1 MTNIVDDVQTIFE
14 QNVISEFFLGQPQL
28 LLRRAETQQEELKY
42 GVIALLEQTVPW
54 SCADVLRLCQEICP
68 QWYEETPKKGW
79 LEYTYW
85 YIISWSYPDSVV
97 MEFPASFQPGA
108 DFFMRVLRCMLD
120 YTQAHKQFDP
130 FTDFAFLDL
139 DTLPDHIIKEEYKR
153 FLYYFRT
160 LYLYELMY
168 IGKEIFFFNTLSHI
182 AGVHYVAMHVARQL
196 KDAGVPINLALVSG
210 AAVGH
215 DIGKF
220 GCKPSEMRRMAHL
233 HYYYT
238 GQWFEEKNMPTI
250 SHIAVNHSTW
260 DLELENLPLESLVL
274 IYADFRVRREECDAP
289 KEKMGI
295 FTLKDSFH
303 IILSKLENVDTAKER
318 RYRYVYAKL
327 KDFEDYMLSLG
338 VNTDFTSRE
347 RVLTEQKDIALVDAQ
362 EAITNFKFLAIRH
375 NIWLMEFLNTET
387 SFGTLLEAA
396 RSEKDW
402 KNTRAYIHIFEEY
415 YTYMTQR
422 QKSMTLNF
430 LYELLMH
437 REGDIRRQA
446 AALMGHIIVHYD
458 EIYRKELPEGV
469 TLPVG
474 QTTSLT
480 LWYKYLGM
488 IVIPD
493 HKITER
499 HKRWLGYTLKNM
511 VTTVL
516 ESCEEDER
524 YDYLD
529 VLLYYYHE
537 AHWDDEVGFILMD
550 TLISVPLQLCDPF
563 QLQELL
569 DFTQNMLQRQN
580 LEVQA
585 AALRFLEYMSSYPN
599 LFNSFRQQILNM
611 LQQLPLAELPVGFR
625 YNMDNIYNRLGAE
638 DLAATVRLSGADEQ
652 KAVSELYLENLKVA
666 TPWML
671 KLTNIDFLLEVAR
684 HRSIPLFQIAS
695 HLSNILKVGER
706 ISVRHRAGRGL
717 VDITPLL
724 TLEERN
730 ELVIELTK
738 GLEIGEYEFSK
749 YIPEYLG
756 QIALY
761 LRPQELD
768 EIIQDLQ
775 KLLRNANN
783 RVVSVALNTL
793 GVMLEHYPVYQWRF
807 GESQD
812 VIENRRRVILGMLLS
827 GLSSYD
833 EEVSS
838 EAFIVLGHQLF
849 GSRLL
854 RLEEKCEIFFLVYKR
869 MLILIHDK
877 EMSGLA
883 FFNRAGSLNHIY
895 RFISDYLM
903 EHETFAIPELER
915 IAFFPGTFDPFS
927 SSHKGIVQ
935 EIRNL
940 GFQVY
945 LALDEFSW
953 SKKTQPRMTRRQI
966 IVMSVADEENV
977 YLFPDDIPI
986 NLANDK
992 DLARLKG
999 LFPGK
1004 EVYIVAGSDVIANAS
1019 SYRKAP
1025 HEGSIHG
1032 YNHIVFRRAQ
1042 GHAADISAEQEQQ
1055 MEQQIRNTI
1064 TGDLIY
1070 LTLPTYL
1077 EDISSTRIRENIDC
1091 NRDISN
1097 LISPLAQN
1105 YIYHFG
1111 LYLREPQYKPILQA
1125 RNIKFDFVTEESSQ
1139 DVYQLLVSFAHQ
1151 DDVMEILSEHWQ
1163 KPGALLTVLKD
1174 SSQDNRI
1181 LAFGLSY
1188 TMETTDMYDVFH
1200 DADTVEWLRDGSFGK
1215 IAVLTGIYQVADA
1228 PVKNGEQLLLT
1239 EILAHY
1245 LEQDYGY
1252 AIYFGPSARAT
1263 EEVLRR
1269 QGFLQAPMTVGQNV
1283 LYRVDMRW
1291 PLTLQKNIE
1300 TTIKEPFNRNERL
1313 LAVIEQSHYRLQT
1326 VMTSLYPGSLVLSI
1340 DAGIMHHKMLQK
1352 ITRANHVPNE
1362 PLPVRKLGKNMCVPF
1377 GKLLRGMVVPNTVTK
1392 TLHSEKVYDGDI
1404 RTFTIQN
1411 FPFYSTLEN
1420 QVRTIKS
1427 FDRPV
1432 ILVDDLLHKGHRIR
1446 GLEPIL
1452 RREGV
1457 QIDRMVVGIL
1467 SARGRDLMTVRN
1479 CPVESAYFLPR
1490 LRGWYV
1496 ESTLYPFIGGDM
1508 VDRREETDANLIPS
1522 INFILPYV
1530 VPSYMK
1536 DVQRDA
1542 LYYFSLTCLQNVQE
1556 ILQVLEEEYQKVF
1569 GRRLTLGRL
1578 GEAIISPRCPD
1589 RGSCGQYDK
1598 NIAASVYV
1606 ADDIQKL
1613 IRLQSIMA

>member
-1 MTNIVDDVQTIFE
+1 MMIDQLQTIME
-14 QNVISEFFLGQPQL
+14 QNIISEFFLQQPAL
-28 LLRRAETQQEELKY
+28 LLRRAEGQQDDLKY
-42 GVIALLEQTVPW
+42 GMVALLEQEEPW
-54 SCADVLRLCQEICP
+54 SCVDVLRLCEEICP
-68 QWYEETPKKGW
+68 QWYAETPEKGW

-85 YIISWSYPDSVV
+85 YIISWSYPNSVM
-97 MEFPASFQPGA
+97 MEFPQQFEQGA
-108 DFFMRVLRCMLD
+108 NFFIRVLRCMLD
-120 YTQAHKQFDP
+120 YTVDHKQFDP
-130 FTDFAFLDL
+130 FTDFEFLDL
-139 DTLPDHIIKEEYKR
+139 ETLPDNVLKEEYQR
-153 FLYYFRT
+153 FLYYFRKY
-160 LYLYELMY
+160 YLYELMY

-196 KDAGVPINLALVSG
+196 KEAGVPIDLPLVSG

-220 GCKPSEMRRMAHL
+220 GCKPNEMRRMAHL

-238 GQWFEEKNMPTI
+238 GQWFDEKNMPTI
-250 SHIAVNHSTW
+250 AHIAVNHSTW

-274 IYADFRVRREECDAP
+274 IYADFRVRRDECGAP

-295 FTLKDSFH
+295 FTLKDSFD
-303 IILSKLENVDTAKER
+303 IILSKLENVDAAKER

-327 KDFEDYMLSLG
+327 KDFEDYMESLG
-338 VNTDFTSRE
+338 VNTDFTTRKLQP
-347 RVLTEQKDIALVDAQ
+347 VQHKDIALVDAQ
-362 EAITNFKFLAIRH
+362 EAITNFKYMAIRH
-375 NIWLMEFLNTET
+375 NIWMMEFLNTET
-387 SFGTLLEAA
+387 AFGTLLEAA

-422 QKSMTLNF
+422 QKIMTLNF

-446 AALMGHIIVHYD
+446 AALMGKVIVRYD
-458 EIYRKELPEGV
+458 EIYRKELPADAI
-469 TLPVG
+469 LPVG

-480 LWYKYLGM
+480 LWQKYLNI
-488 IVIPD
+488 IVVPD

-499 HKRWLGYTLKNM
+499 HKRWMGYALKNM
-511 VTTVL
+511 VTVVL
-516 ESCEEDER
+516 EHCSEDER

-529 VLLYYYHE
+529 VLLYYYHDS
-537 AHWDDEVGFILMD
+537 HWDDEICFILMD
-550 TLISVPLQLCDPF
+550 TLISVPLRLCEP
-563 QLQELL
+563 QQIQELL
-569 DFTQNMLQRQN
+569 DFTREALGRDN
-580 LEVQA
+580 LEIQA
-585 AALRFLEYMSSYPN
+585 AALRFLEYLASQPSLLTSQVHQMIEMLLLLP
-599 LFNSFRQQILNM
+599 QQK
-611 LQQLPLAELPVGFR
+611 LPVGLR
-625 YNMDNIYNRLGAE
+625 YNLRNIYQCLGYGAQVKE
-638 DLAATVRLSGADEQ
+638 LQLSVEEEQQAA
-652 KAVSELYLENLKVA
+652 SELFLENQKVA

-671 KLTNIDFLLEVAR
+671 KMTNIDFLMEVAQ
-684 HRSIPLFQIAS
+684 HRSVSLLQVAN

-706 ISVRHRAGRGL
+706 ISVRHRAGQGL
-717 VDITPLL
+717 VEIAPLL
-724 TLEERN
+724 TPEQRN
-730 ELVIELTK
+730 ELAIELTK

-761 LRPQELD
+761 LPPQELD
-768 EIIQDLQ
+768 EIVQELQ

-793 GVMLEHYPVYQWRF
+793 GVILEYYPEYQQRY
-807 GESQD
+807 GKADEQMND
-812 VIENRRRVILGMLLS
+812 RRRDILGMLLS

-849 GSRLL
+849 GSKRLT
-854 RLEEKCEIFFLVYKR
+854 LEQKYDIFFLVYKR
-869 MLILIHDK
+869 MLILIHGK

-903 EHETFAIPELER
+903 EHGRFDVPEIDR

-927 SSHKGIVQ
+927 SSHKGIVR

-945 LALDEFSW
+945 LSLDEFSW

-966 IVMSVADEENV
+966 IIMSVADEENV

-986 NLANDK
+986 NIANDRDMAKLK
-992 DLARLKG
+992 DL
-999 LFPGK
+999 FPNK
-1004 EVYIVAGSDVIANAS
+1004 EVYIVVGSDVILNAS
-1019 SYRKAP
+1019 SYKAEP
-1025 HEGSIHG
+1025 HPGSIHE
-1032 YNHIVFRRAQ
+1032 YNHVVFRRAQ
-1042 GHAADISAEQEQQ
+1042 GQVSEMTEELEKQRE
-1055 MEQQIRNTI
+1055 EKIRSSV

-1105 YIYHFG
+1105 YIYHYG

-1125 RNIKFDFVTEESSQ
+1125 KNIKFDFVTEESSQ
-1139 DVYQLLVSFAHQ
+1139 DVYQLLVSFAHNESI
-1151 DDVMEILSEHWQ
+1151 MEIMSEHWQ
-1163 KPGALLTVLKD
+1163 KPGALLTLLRD
-1174 SSQDNRI
+1174 SSQNNRVM
-1181 LAFGLSY
+1181 AFALSY
-1188 TMETTDMYDVFH
+1188 TMETTDMYGIFQ
-1200 DADTVEWLRDGSFGK
+1200 DADIVSWLRNRTFGK
-1215 IAVLTGIYQVADA
+1215 IAVLTGIYQLPDMQ
-1228 PVKNGEQLLLT
+1228 VKNAEQYLLT
-1239 EILAHY
+1239 ETLAYY
-1245 LEQDYGY
+1245 LEKDYGY
-1252 AIYFGPSARAT
+1252 AIYLGRPEKST
-1263 EEVLRR
+1263 EAVLRR
-1269 QGFLQAPMTVGQNV
+1269 QGFLQAAMSTEPNV
-1283 LYRVDMRW
+1283 LYVVDMRS

-1300 TTIKEPFNRNERL
+1300 TTIKEPLNRNERVM
-1313 LAVIEQSHYRLQT
+1313 AVVEQSHRRLQE
-1326 VMTSLYPGSLVLSI
+1326 VMTTLYPGNLVLSI

-1404 RTFTIQN
+1404 KHFTIQN
-1411 FPFYSTLEN
+1411 FPFYSPLEN

-1427 FDRPV
+1427 FNRPV
-1432 ILVDDLLHKGHRIR
+1432 ILVDDLLHRGHRIR

-1452 RREGV
+1452 RQEEV
-1457 QIDRMVVGIL
+1457 EIDRMVVGIL
-1467 SARGRDLMTVRN
+1467 SAHGRDLMAVKG

-1490 LRGWYV
+1490 LKGWYV

-1508 VDRREETDANLIPS
+1508 VERNAENDANLIQS

-1530 VPSYMK
+1530 VPSYMR
-1536 DVQRDA
+1536 DVERDA
-1542 LYYFSLTCLQNVQE
+1542 LYYFSLTCLQNVRD
-1556 ILQVLEEEYQKVF
+1556 ILKVLEEEYQKEF

-1589 RGSCGQYDK
+1589 RGACGKYDK

-1606 ADDIQKL
+1606 EDDIQKL
-1613 IRLQSIMA
+1613 VRLQSIMA